1 MSPWQTPCGASPQ
14 VKRQVRLS
22 LKADLPQPLPGVP
35 SVAMTRARL
44 LLTCLLVLSV
54 PLSPAGPALAA
65 ETTPKWIQRI
75 DEIVGDLPVSVAI
88 GNDGE
93 FWYSNLSRVRR
104 PPASNEKLLLSMA
117 LLDRIDPEQRIRLS
131 AMSPAKVTDAGVLR
145 GDLWLVG
152 RGDPE
157 TDGGDLKALAREL
170 TQMGVTKVRGDVM
183 GSTGPFARDWWAT
196 GWKSYFPTYYIAFP
210 TALTYNANE
219 DSAGRHVND
228 PERRAAIAFAN
239 RLELMGVPVRG
250 TAGAGRPPAGMKT
263 LTEVGSAPLRWIMRR
278 MNVKSQNFWA
288 EVLGKYLGART
299 YGKGSIA
306 NGAAAIE
313 EFAAA
318 RGVTLTSYDG
328 SGLSYANRAQARGI
342 LRLLWYVNEQPWA
355 GTLRGTLPRPG
366 EGTLEDRLLN
376 VKLRAKT
383 GTLDRVSALSGW
395 VWLERSG
402 EWAEFSIM
410 ISDYSQYYAKKIE
423 NQIVKVVA
431 ANASD
436 PTPEA

>member
-1 MSPWQTPCGASPQ
+1 
-14 VKRQVRLS
+14 
-22 LKADLPQPLPGVP
+22 
-35 SVAMTRARL
+35 MTRARL

-196 GWKSYFPTYYIAFP
+196 GWKSYFPT
-210 TALTYNANE
+210 
-219 DSAGRHVND
+219 DK
-228 PERRAAIAFAN
+228 
-239 RLELMGVPVRG
+239 PVR
-250 TAGAGRPPAGMKT
+250 TT
-263 LTEVGSAPLRWIMRR
+263 TEVGKFGGHIR
-278 MNVKSQNFWA
+278 
-288 EVLGKYLGART
+288 
-299 YGKGSIA
+299 
-306 NGAAAIE
+306 IE
-313 EFAAA
+313 IDF
-318 RGVTLTSYDG
+318 
-328 SGLSYANRAQARGI
+328 
-342 LRLLWYVNEQPWA
+342 
-355 GTLRGTLPRPG
+355 
-366 EGTLEDRLLN
+366 
-376 VKLRAKT
+376 
-383 GTLDRVSALSGW
+383 
-395 VWLERSG
+395 
-402 EWAEFSIM
+402 
-410 ISDYSQYYAKKIE
+410 
-423 NQIVKVVA
+423 VA
-431 ANASD
+431 VM
-436 PTPEA
+436 PE